1 MDSDCF
7 VALQEHGMLLK
18 SDPKLPSVVALVAG
32 GPVKGSWWA
41 HPDAHLMFRTMVSLS
56 EHRDVLLLK
65 LIAGKD
71 TFVHRRLWPEIFA
84 IATAEEAWQWLGL
97 SKEARELH
105 RRLTIEGVL
114 ESSGAAPRELE
125 LRLLIYSAQIHTQAG
140 FHAKHLESWEHW
152 RGRAGLAASE
162 VDVAEAKRTIEAAV
176 PGARFP
182 WRISGGSRTPSRS
195 RRVRGTA

>member
-1 MDSDCF
+1 MDTDCF
-7 VALQEHGMLLK
+7 AALKEHGVLLK

-41 HPDAHLMFRTMVSLS
+41 HPDAHLMYRTIVSLS
-56 EHRDVLLLK
+56 EHPDVLLLK

-84 IATAEEAWQWLGL
+84 IATAEEPWQWMGL
-97 SKEARELH
+97 SKEARALH

-114 ESSGAAPRELE
+114 ESGGAAARELE
-125 LRLLIYSAQIHTQAG
+125 LRLLVYGAQIHTQAG

-152 RGRAGLAASE
+152 RGRARMDTPE
-162 VDVAEAKRTIEAAV
+162 IDIAEAKRTIEAVV

-182 WRISGGSRTPSRS
+182 WRISAGSRGSRTR
-195 RRVRGTA
+195 A